1 MNFEISTN
9 ISNLSRTDRLSTKY
23 EKSLMNGQIIFQKIC
38 KKDEWDLSEV

>member
-9 ISNLSRTDRLSTKY
+9 ISNLSQTEYSSTKL
-23 EKSLMNGQIIFQKIC
+23 EKLLMNGQIIFQKIC